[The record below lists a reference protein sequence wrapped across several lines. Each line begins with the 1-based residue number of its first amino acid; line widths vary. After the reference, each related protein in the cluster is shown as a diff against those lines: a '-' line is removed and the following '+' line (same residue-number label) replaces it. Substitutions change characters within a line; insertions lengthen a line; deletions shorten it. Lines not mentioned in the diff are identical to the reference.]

1 MSVVDIDTPIYMFIK
16 RNYFITSN
24 VVTRNFMIFALIEK
38 ETILLDGED
47 RIVLIKTNDFN
58 TEKYGREFD
67 YFGK

>member
-1 MSVVDIDTPIYMFIK
+1 MFDLDTPIYVFIK

-47 RIVLIKTNDFN
+47 RISSYKN
-58 TEKYGREFD
+58 E
-67 YFGK
+67 

>member
-1 MSVVDIDTPIYMFIK
+1 
-16 RNYFITSN
+16 
-24 VVTRNFMIFALIEK
+24 MIFALIEK

-58 TEKYGREFD
+58 TEKYGREFN